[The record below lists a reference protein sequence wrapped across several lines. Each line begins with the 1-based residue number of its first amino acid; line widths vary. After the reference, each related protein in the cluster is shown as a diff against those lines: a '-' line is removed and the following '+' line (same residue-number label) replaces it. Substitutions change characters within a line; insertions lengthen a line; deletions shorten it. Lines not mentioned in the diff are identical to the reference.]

1 MCIQAADFRNG
12 DANHRVLFVGAC
24 PGREEEEE
32 GRPFVGQAG
41 QNLTVMLQR
50 LHALHPGIF
59 PTERLDDYSLIN
71 AHSLP
76 RYRGRDGYDGRTQ
89 PLKREVL
96 AEDNWAR
103 FSAQVEHL
111 QPTVIVYLG
120 KAAEFAHEI
129 SQNAAN
135 EFQAYRTGHPS
146 APAWNTRPE
155 YVGMGR
161 NAKLH
166 QWAEHRFEQI
176 P

>member
-96 AEDNWAR
+96 AEDNCAR

-166 QWAEHRFEQI
+166 QWAEDRFEQI